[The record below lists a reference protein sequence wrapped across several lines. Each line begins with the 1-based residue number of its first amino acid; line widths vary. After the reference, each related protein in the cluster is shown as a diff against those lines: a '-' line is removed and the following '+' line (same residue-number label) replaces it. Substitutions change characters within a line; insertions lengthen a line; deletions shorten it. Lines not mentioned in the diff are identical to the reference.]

1 MVTMVRSSQLRMR
14 LLNNVERAGQTTSTP
29 LQHSEHSREQKKCWT
44 YVEAKSFKL
53 FQHRFNFASTRF
65 NTAEM
70 GWQTLSTLPFNKI
83 ERMLK
88 QMLKPFARAL
98 RIAIDGNRDFP
109 INELGDISHLRHLYI
124 AVTCCNTE
132 RERLTSRVLG
142 NHRWHVCWC
151 ANLLLSI
158 KWVKN
163 KKAYKFCHCAFSMLY
178 Q

>member
-1 MVTMVRSSQLRMR
+1 MLKEQGKRLQLRFNIPNIPENKR
-14 LLNNVERAGQTTSTP
+14 NVERMLKQSLKA
-29 LQHSEHSREQKKCWT
+29 
-44 YVEAKSFKL
+44 FKL
-53 FQHRFNFASTRF
+53 FQHRFNFASTHF
-65 NTAEM
+65 NTAER

-132 RERLTSRVLG
+132 RERLTSCVLG

-163 KKAYKFCHCAFSMLY
+163 KKAYQFCHCAFSMLY